1 MDGRRAFCPC
11 EKDAATG
18 RVERVAALVSIMTA
32 TLHTRANK
40 PSAFLLSV
48 GLAAAMVVLARFDME
63 VDAQATVTVT
73 GYSASHSAVKIYY
86 RPVPGAK
93 DYRVYDVANPNNV
106 KYAGLVWQRA
116 STTCPGQYCDKHFV
130 MQADGVTP
138 AYPYQVANGPT
149 GGLQVIDGPAVSVD
163 WNSVGDGA
171 VHTLVVEAVD
181 MLGPVPQASLYQ
193 GEYNTP
199 VVTPMPAGA
208 MLGGNKGP
216 TNDGKTS
223 TNGQGPYTNIP
234 QVIAR
239 SQPFTVQADRSYQAI
254 PSRPSALQR
263 FFDTFETGQNST
275 IVQVARDDRTLD
287 KFANIGMMRFTM
299 GAGTSRD
306 WGIEYRQADNNN
318 SMPFISSDHFMDM
331 LFDGATAGS
340 GAPGHEN
347 VASMAMTPT
356 PTIDMT
362 GGKILH
368 MTMEVDGHQS
378 KRKWMAFNLSP
389 ASDPIQAWHP
399 DGGVPINTSNRAM
412 FLELRDGECTLDIYT
427 GPSGYSAPTGTAGGS
442 HGSRLWG
449 PASASSYSCSEWDTY
464 VPGNFS
470 RNGLGFD
477 DKSRYDLFIS
487 ETRVAL
493 FQDGHLIRQ
502 SAIPAGSFSW
512 INSGPV
518 KAYFTHY
525 VYHTTN
531 DVDEL
536 MHGSSLGQPNC
547 YPMNAYWFNNPFTGT
562 QASETNC
569 GRAYPPGF
577 GFRYSDERHWDN
589 MGFETLAASEISASD
604 YSGFLASVR
613 PPVVRGAGA
622 GQAPGAP
629 SNLRIV
635 R

>member
-1 MDGRRAFCPC
+1 
-11 EKDAATG
+11 
-18 RVERVAALVSIMTA
+18 MTA
-32 TLHTRANK
+32 TLHNRANK

-48 GLAAAMVVLARFDME
+48 GLVAAIVVVARFDSG

-73 GYSASHSAVKIYY
+73 GYSASHSAVKVFY

-93 DYRVYDVANPNNV
+93 DYRIYDVTNPNNV
-106 KYAGLVWQRA
+106 KYAGLVHLKPD
-116 STTCPGQYCDKHFV
+116 TKCPGQYCDKHFV
-130 MQADGVTP
+130 LQADGVTP
-138 AYPYQVANGPT
+138 VFPYQIANGGS
-149 GGLQVIDGPAVSVD
+149 GGAQSLDVPAVQID

-181 MLGPVPQASLYQ
+181 MLGPVPQGSLYQ

-199 VVTPMPAGA
+199 IVSPVPAGA
-208 MLGGNKGP
+208 MAGSNKGP
-216 TNDGKTS
+216 TNDGKIS
-223 TNGQGPYTNIP
+223 TNGQGPYTNMP
-234 QVIAR
+234 QVLAR
-239 SQPFTVQADRSYQAI
+239 SQPFNVQADRGYQAI

-263 FFDTFETGQNST
+263 FFDTFETSENAT
-275 IVQVARDDRTLD
+275 VLQVARDDRTLD
-287 KFANIGMMRFTM
+287 KYANIGMMRWTM
-299 GAGTSRD
+299 NAGTSRA
-306 WGIEYRQADNNN
+306 WEIEYRQADNNN
-318 SMPFISSDHFMDM
+318 SMPFISADHFMDM
-331 LFDGATAGS
+331 LFDGGTAGS

-347 VASMAMTPT
+347 IASMAMTPVQT
-356 PTIDMT
+356 VDMT

-368 MTMEVDGHQS
+368 MTMEVDAHQS
-378 KRKWMAFNLSP
+378 KRKWMGFSMAP
-389 ASDPIQAWHP
+389 ASDPLAAWHP
-399 DGGVPINTSNRAM
+399 DGGVPLNTTNRGV

-427 GPSGYSAPTGTAGGS
+427 GPSGYAAPTGTAGGA

-449 PASASSYSCSEWDTY
+449 GSGGSAYTCGEWDMYVPASL
-464 VPGNFS
+464 S

-477 DKSRYDLFIS
+477 DKSRYDVFIS

-518 KAYFTHY
+518 KVYFTHY

-536 MHGSSLGQPNC
+536 KHGTNLGQNNC
-547 YPMNAYWFNNPFTGT
+547 YPMNAYWFNNPLTGT

-569 GRAYPPGF
+569 GRAYPAGF

-589 MGFETLAASEISASD
+589 MGFETLAPGEISASD

-613 PPVVRGAGA
+613 LPVVRSTGAA
-622 GQAPGAP
+622 NLPGAP